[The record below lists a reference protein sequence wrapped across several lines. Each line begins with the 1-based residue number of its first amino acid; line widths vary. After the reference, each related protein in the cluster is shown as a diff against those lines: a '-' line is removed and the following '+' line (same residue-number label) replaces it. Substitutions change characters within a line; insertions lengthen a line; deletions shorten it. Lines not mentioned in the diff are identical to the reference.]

1 MHHSGR
7 FGGGGGP
14 GNLTLNL
21 YSINPLWDTFLTS
34 SMWGQPDILRK
45 FRAQVYGIIS
55 WPSGWPQ
62 FQGDSL
68 VSESMTSKC
77 IFYRIIRVWA
87 TSVVLTYWFD
97 SNTCH
102 MRSDLLAPMV
112 YHWPVS
118 WSLYVFPCVVYYLSI
133 FPTLCS
139 LWSTSAS
146 DSGAAVGVLYSIHFA
161 SDIST
166 TVEPTQHD
174 RLSSRS
180 VYLHLS
186 IKHERAL
193 LHNSMDP
200 YNQCFPLPLPHT
212 VRLYSLNLVFRHAGQ
227 QKNVLCVNGMAF
239 LILPTSPFPTLP
251 SNGGVGGRGCQQYSN
266 AVIRA

>member
-1 MHHSGR
+1 MSYEIRSLGSN
-7 FGGGGGP
+7 GLS
-14 GNLTLNL
+14 LTCELE
-21 YSINPLWDTFLTS
+21 PLCVPMCCILPVHIPNTMLALIYICQWQWGS
-34 SMWGQPDILRK
+34 SR
-45 FRAQVYGIIS
+45 
-55 WPSGWPQ
+55 
-62 FQGDSL
+62 
-68 VSESMTSKC
+68 
-77 IFYRIIRVWA
+77 
-87 TSVVLTYWFD
+87 
-97 SNTCH
+97 
-102 MRSDLLAPMV
+102 
-112 YHWPVS
+112 
-118 WSLYVFPCVVYYLSI
+118 
-133 FPTLCS
+133 CS
-139 LWSTSAS
+139 LF
-146 DSGAAVGVLYSIHFA
+146 YSHFA